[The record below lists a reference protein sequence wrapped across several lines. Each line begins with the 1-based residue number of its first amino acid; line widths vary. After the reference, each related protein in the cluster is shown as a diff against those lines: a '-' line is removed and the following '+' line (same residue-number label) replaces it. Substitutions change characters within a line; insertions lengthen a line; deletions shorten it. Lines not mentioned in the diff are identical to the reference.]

1 MTSLFYFRYF
11 CGRYINM
18 DINKIFEIKTSS
30 EFKKLA
36 LEIFNFQYDNN
47 NVYQRFC
54 SYLGKSK
61 SNVTAMEEIP
71 YLPIEFFK
79 SKRVLINN
87 QKPQIV
93 FESSGTTGQYVSK
106 HYVANLS
113 IYQKS
118 YLKTFEYFYGNI
130 ADYCVLALL
139 PSYMERE
146 GSSLIYMVKDLIEKS
161 RNPKSGFYLD
171 NKSDL
176 LKTLQDLDDSA
187 NKNILIGVSYALLDI
202 SESHSMHLKNTII
215 METGGMKGRRR
226 ELVRDALHHILKN
239 NFGLDTI
246 HSEYGMTELLSQ
258 AYSKGNGIFNC
269 PPWMGVSIRETEDPL
284 TAEPYG
290 KIGGINIID
299 LANIYS
305 CSFIATQDLGRVYK
319 DGSFEVLGR
328 FDHSDVRGCNLM
340 VL

>member
-1 MTSLFYFRYF
+1 
-11 CGRYINM
+11 M
-18 DINKIFEIKTSS
+18 DINRIFEITNSS
-30 EFKKLA
+30 QFNKLA
-36 LEIFNFQYDNN
+36 LEVFNFQYDNN
-47 NVYQRFC
+47 TIYRNFC
-54 SYLGKSK
+54 GYLGKSK
-61 SNVTAMEEIP
+61 SNVTTVKDIP

-79 SKRVLINN
+79 SKKVVTKN

-93 FESSGTTGQYVSK
+93 FESSGTTGQIVSK
-106 HYVANLS
+106 HYVSQLA
-113 IYQKS
+113 IYVKS

-130 ADYCVLALL
+130 EDYCVLALL

-146 GSSLIYMVKDLIEKS
+146 GSSLIYMVKDLIKKS
-161 RNPKSGFYLD
+161 RHPKSGFYLD
-171 NKSDL
+171 NKVDL
-176 LKTLQDLDDSA
+176 LKTLISLDQSA
-187 NKNILIGVSYALLDI
+187 GKSILIGVSYALLDL
-202 SESHSMHLKNTII
+202 SEHHSINLKNTII
-215 METGGMKGRRR
+215 METGGMKGRRT
-226 ELVRDALHHILKN
+226 ELVRDELHSILKKS
-239 NFGLDTI
+239 FGLAAI

-258 AYSKGNGIFNC
+258 AYSKANGIFNC
-269 PPWMGVSIRETEDPL
+269 PPWMSVSIRETEDPL
-284 TAEPYG
+284 TTETFG

>member
-1 MTSLFYFRYF
+1 
-11 CGRYINM
+11 M
-18 DINKIFEIKTSS
+18 DINRIFEIKTSS
-30 EFKKLA
+30 QFNKIA

-47 NVYQRFC
+47 PVYQKFC
-54 SYLGKSK
+54 SYLDKTK
-61 SNVTAMEEIP
+61 SNVNAVEDIP

-79 SKRVLINN
+79 SKKVLAKNR
-87 QKPQIV
+87 KPQIV
-93 FESSGTTGQYVSK
+93 FESSGTTGQLVSK
-106 HYVANLS
+106 HYVARLA
-113 IYQKS
+113 IYVKS
-118 YLKTFEYFYGNI
+118 YLKTFEHFYGNI
-130 ADYCVLALL
+130 EDYCVIALL

-146 GSSLIYMVKDLIEKS
+146 GSSLIYMVKDLIKKS
-161 RNPKSGFYLD
+161 GNPKSGFYLD

-176 LKTLQDLDDSA
+176 LKTLESVDQSA
-187 NKNILIGVSYALLDI
+187 CKSILIGVSYALLDF
-202 SESHSMHLKNTII
+202 SENHSINLKNTII
-215 METGGMKGRRR
+215 METGGMKGRRT
-226 ELVRDALHHILKN
+226 ELVRDELHRMLKN
-239 NFGLDTI
+239 SFGLDAV

-258 AYSKGNGIFNC
+258 AYSKANGIFNC
-269 PPWMGVSIRETEDPL
+269 PPWMSVSMRETEDPL
-284 TAEPYG
+284 TTEPFG

>member
-1 MTSLFYFRYF
+1 
-11 CGRYINM
+11 M
-18 DINKIFEIKTSS
+18 DINRIFEIKTSS
-30 EFKKLA
+30 QFNKLT

-47 NVYQRFC
+47 PVYQKFC
-54 SYLGKSK
+54 NYLGKTK
-61 SNVTAMEEIP
+61 SNVNAVEDIP

-79 SKRVLINN
+79 SKKVLAKN

-93 FESSGTTGQYVSK
+93 FESSGTTGQLVSK
-106 HYVANLS
+106 HYVARLA
-113 IYQKS
+113 IYVKS

-130 ADYCVLALL
+130 EDYCVLALL

-146 GSSLIYMVKDLIEKS
+146 GSSLIYMVKDLIKKS
-161 RNPKSGFYLD
+161 GNPKSGFYLD

-176 LKTLQDLDDSA
+176 LKTLESVDQSA
-187 NKNILIGVSYALLDI
+187 GKAILIGVSYALIDF
-202 SESHSMHLKNTII
+202 SENHSLNLKNTIF
-215 METGGMKGRRR
+215 METGGMKGRRT
-226 ELVRDALHHILKN
+226 ELVRDELHSILKN
-239 NFGLDTI
+239 SFCLDAV

-258 AYSKGNGIFNC
+258 AYSKANGIFNC
-269 PPWMGVSIRETEDPL
+269 PPWMSVSIRETEDPL
-284 TAEPYG
+284 TTEPFG

>member
-1 MTSLFYFRYF
+1 
-11 CGRYINM
+11 M
-18 DINKIFEIKTSS
+18 DINRIFEIKTSS
-30 EFKKLA
+30 QFNKLT

-47 NVYQRFC
+47 PVYQKFC
-54 SYLGKSK
+54 SYLGKTK
-61 SNVTAMEEIP
+61 SNVNAVEDIP

-79 SKRVLINN
+79 SKKVLAKN

-93 FESSGTTGQYVSK
+93 FESSGTTGQLVSK
-106 HYVANLS
+106 HYVARLA
-113 IYQKS
+113 IYVKS

-130 ADYCVLALL
+130 EDYCVLALL

-146 GSSLIYMVKDLIEKS
+146 GSSLIYMVKDLIKKS
-161 RNPKSGFYLD
+161 GNPKSGFYLD
-171 NKSDL
+171 NKVDL
-176 LKTLQDLDDSA
+176 LKTLESLDQSA
-187 NKNILIGVSYALLDI
+187 GKAILIGVSYALIDI
-202 SESHSMHLKNTII
+202 SEHHSLNLKNTIL
-215 METGGMKGRRR
+215 METGGMKGRRT
-226 ELVRDALHHILKN
+226 ELVRDELHSILKN
-239 NFGLDTI
+239 SFGLDAV

-258 AYSKGNGIFNC
+258 AYSKAEGIFNC
-269 PPWMGVSIRETEDPL
+269 PPWMSVSIRETEDPL
-284 TAEPYG
+284 TTEPFG
-290 KIGGINIID
+290 KVGGINIID